1 MGNQL
6 IKTFK
11 FKCSIGDY
19 MALESHNYRK
29 EIMDLVS
36 KFVEDKPKEDFVPGK
51 TWIRYA
57 GRVYGVEEY
66 LNLIDAALDGWI
78 TAGRYSEEFEFEF
91 SKFLGVE
98 SSILVNSG
106 SSANLIALSSL
117 TSPLLGNN
125 RIKSGDEV
133 ITVAAG
139 FPTTV
144 NPIIQNDLVPVF
156 VDVEER
162 TYNINVGQIKDAISE
177 RTKAIMIA
185 HTLGNP
191 FDLGSVMKIC
201 KEYGLYLIEDNC
213 DALGSTYQGKM
224 TGSFGD
230 FSTLSFYPAHHITM
244 GEGGAVNTNDPI
256 LERIMRSFRDW
267 GRDCYC
273 ETGASDS
280 CGMRF
285 TQKFGDLPLGYD
297 HKYVYSHIGYNLKA
311 TDLQAALGV
320 AQLKKA
326 DNFIKIRKKNFHFIY
341 ERLKDFE
348 DYLIL
353 PKSLPDADPS
363 WFAFPIT
370 VREDSGLRRLEL
382 TNYLEKNK
390 IMTRTLFAGNI
401 TKHPAYINV
410 RKRIPLDLKITD
422 KVMNNSFFVG
432 VYPGINNEMIEYMA
446 GTFEDFLRK
455 IK

>member
-1 MGNQL
+1 MT
-6 IKTFK
+6 KTFK
-11 FKCSIGDY
+11 FKCSIAGS
-19 MALESHNYRK
+19 MALEARNYRK

-36 KFVEDKPKEDFVPGK
+36 KFVEEKPIENFVPGK

-91 SKFLGVE
+91 SKFIGVE

-125 RIKSGDEV
+125 RIKGGDEV

-191 FDLGSVMKIC
+191 FDLSSVMKIC

-326 DNFIKIRKKNFHFIY
+326 ADFIKIRKKNFHFIY

-348 DYLIL
+348 DCLIL
-353 PKSLPDADPS
+353 PESLPDADPS

-370 VREDSGLRRLEL
+370 VREDSGLSRLEL

-390 IMTRTLFAGNI
+390 IMTRTLFAGNL
-401 TKHPAYINV
+401 TKHPAYTNV
-410 RKRIPLDLKITD
+410 KKRIPLDLKITN

-432 VYPGINNEMIEYMA
+432 VYPGINNEMLEYMA

>member
-1 MGNQL
+1 MDQESDTEKRRE
-6 IKTFK
+6 IFK
-11 FKCSIGDY
+11 
-19 MALESHNYRK
+19 
-29 EIMDLVS
+29 LVS
-36 KFVEDKPKEDFVPGK
+36 KYVSSKPVEKFVRGK
-51 TWIRYA
+51 TWIKYA
-57 GRVYGVEEY
+57 GRVFDSAEY
-66 LNLIDAALDGWI
+66 INLVDAALDGWI

-91 SKFLGVE
+91 AKFLGVE
-98 SSILVNSG
+98 SSLIVNSG

-117 TSPLLGNN
+117 TSPLLGEN
-125 RIKSGDEV
+125 RLKRGDEV

-144 NPIIQNDLVPVF
+144 NPIIQNNLVPVF
-156 VDVEER
+156 VDVKEE
-162 TYNINVGQIKDAISE
+162 TYNINVGEIKDAISE

-191 FDLGSVMKIC
+191 FDLSSVMKIC
-201 KEYGLYLIEDNC
+201 KENGLYLIEDNC
-213 DALGSTYQGKM
+213 DALGSTYKGKM

-273 ETGASDS
+273 ETGSSDS

-285 TQKFGDLPLGYD
+285 TQKFGNLPLGYD

-311 TDLQAALGV
+311 TDLQAAIGV

-326 DNFIKIRKKNFHFIY
+326 PDFIKTRKKNFHFIY

-348 DYLIL
+348 DYFIL
-353 PKSLPDADPS
+353 PQSLPDADPS
-363 WFAFPIT
+363 WFALPIT
-370 VREDSGLRRLEL
+370 IRSKLGFTRLDL
-382 TNYLEKNK
+382 TNFLEKNK
-390 IMTRTLFAGNI
+390 IMTRTLFAGNL
-401 TKHPAYINV
+401 TKHPAYMNV
-410 RKRIPLDLKITD
+410 EKRIPSELKVTD
-422 KVMNNSFFVG
+422 KVMNDAFFIG
-432 VYPGINNEMIEYMA
+432 IYPGINNEMLEYMA
-446 GTFEDFLRK
+446 ETFEEFLRK

>member
-1 MGNQL
+1 MNRL
-6 IKTFK
+6 IDRGFMTIAG
-11 FKCSIGDY
+11 S
-19 MALESHNYRK
+19 MALEARNYRK

-36 KFVEDKPKEDFVPGK
+36 KFVEEKPIENFVPGK

-91 SKFLGVE
+91 SKFIGVE

-125 RIKSGDEV
+125 RIKGGDEV

-191 FDLGSVMKIC
+191 FDLSSVMKIC

-326 DNFIKIRKKNFHFIY
+326 ADFIKIRKKNFHFIY

-348 DYLIL
+348 DCLIL
-353 PKSLPDADPS
+353 PESLPDADPS

-370 VREDSGLRRLEL
+370 VREDSGLSRLEL

-390 IMTRTLFAGNI
+390 IMTRTLFAGNL

-410 RKRIPLDLKITD
+410 RKRIPLQLKVTN

-432 VYPGINNEMIEYMA
+432 IYPGIDNKMLEYMA
-446 GTFEDFLRK
+446 GTFEDFLRN